1 MKRPI
6 EPVERLAER
15 SKENPTGVL
24 FRDFTMRVEPRT
36 REDGSA
42 EQTEEIDIAISSE
55 EPVLRYD
62 WRTGAMYNEV
72 LDHTAKSVDLT
83 YVKDGIPFC
92 LDHWLTKQI
101 GIGEAVRVDGD
112 KMLRTTVRQGSHPD
126 AEWVF
131 KDMRSGVRKKVSV
144 GYDPGDEYVEVKAKG
159 DGPPTRRY
167 TKWMPYEVSSVTVP
181 ADYGVGVGRSAPG
194 ALPVTEA
201 APTAHTEER
210 TMSAENPSGAVAAP
224 AAPVAPVSTGPTR
237 EQQLA
242 LLAQQHN
249 RSTDLIQW
257 IAEGRTVE
265 QVKDQILSE
274 MSERSK
280 ATPTVPAGAS
290 TVVTDVKERAEDK
303 PWESFTEFMRG
314 VKRAASGFVE
324 PRLASR
330 AATGLGIG
338 TDADGGF
345 LIPEQ
350 FASGVVTRA
359 FEGGT
364 ILSRVN
370 HIPVSGNQYHMSL
383 VDETSRSAGSR
394 WGGIRSYRIGEG
406 TAPTASKPKFRRA
419 TLDVTKK
426 LGVAAYVTEEQLED
440 ASATDTILSQ
450 AMTEEVVF
458 ATESEIWSGIGG
470 AQCLGVMNSGSLVTQ
485 AKVTSQTADTVVA
498 GNATDMNARL
508 WTGSHRT
515 AAWFVNQM
523 VLGQLPQ
530 MTIGQQPVYL
540 PPSGLVG
547 SSPFGT
553 LLGKPVFVVEY
564 ASVLGDVGDFNL
576 FDFSQYALGDKARN
590 QIARSMH
597 VKFLEGEEVFRLI
610 YRVDGL
616 PMWNNTLTLADGTTT
631 VSPFITLAARA

>member
-1 MKRPI
+1 MTTAIRPL
-6 EPVERLAER
+6 ERLEER
-15 SKENPTGVL
+15 SEKNPTGPL
-24 FRDFTMRVEPRT
+24 FRDFVFT
-36 REDGSA
+36 READDA
-42 EQTEEIDIAISSE
+42 PDAPIRLAISSE
-55 EPVLRYD
+55 APVLRWD
-62 WRTGAMYNEV
+62 WRSGTLYYEV
-72 LDHTAKSVDLT
+72 LDHSPNAVDLS
-83 YVKDGIPFC
+83 YVRDGIPFC
-92 LDHWLTKQI
+92 LDHWLSKQI
-101 GIGEAVRVDGD
+101 GLGENIRVEGD
-112 KMLRTTVRQGSHPD
+112 RKLRCDVIEGSHPD
-126 AEWVF
+126 AEWTF
-131 KDMRSGVRKKVSV
+131 KDIRSGVRKKVSV
-144 GYDPGDEYVEVKAKG
+144 GYDPGDEYVETKNAG
-159 DGPPTRRY
+159 DEHPTRRY
-167 TKWMPYEVSSVTVP
+167 TRWMPYEVSSVTVP
-181 ADYGVGVGRSAPG
+181 ADYDVGIGRDARGVAKPEP
-194 ALPVTEA
+194 LPATEA
-201 APTAHTEER
+201 AQTARTSEDVMTEDEQETAGRGSAAIVEKKGPSREAALSALAAKHNRGADLPAWILENRTVDDVKDMLLDEKGQRNAER
-210 TMSAENPSGAVAAP
+210 PQVGGAAP
-224 AAPVAPVSTGPTR
+224 K
-237 EQQLA
+237 
-242 LLAQQHN
+242 
-249 RSTDLIQW
+249 
-257 IAEGRTVE
+257 VE
-265 QVKDQILSE
+265 VGKD
-274 MSERSK
+274 
-280 ATPTVPAGAS
+280 
-290 TVVTDVKERAEDK
+290 RAEDK
-303 PWESFTEFMRG
+303 PWDSFTEFMRG
-314 VKRAASGFVE
+314 VKRAASGMVE

-350 FASGVVTRA
+350 FAAGVVTRA
-359 FEGGT
+359 FEGGQ

-370 HIPVSGNQYHMSL
+370 HIPVTGNQYHMSL

-426 LGVAAYVTEEQLED
+426 LGVAAYVSEEQLED

-470 AQCLGVMNSGSLVTQ
+470 AQCLGVMNSGALVTQ
-485 AKVTSQTADTVVA
+485 AKVSGQAADTVVA

-508 WTGSHRT
+508 WTGSHRS
-515 AAWFVNQM
+515 AAWYVNQM

-530 MTIGQQPVYL
+530 MTIGNQPVWL
-540 PPSGLVG
+540 PPTGLVG

-553 LLGKPVFVVEY
+553 LLGKPIFVVEY
-564 ASVLGDVGDFNL
+564 ASILGDVGDMNL
-576 FDFSQYALGDKARN
+576 FDFGQYALGDKARN